1 MPVYRVERPDQKARV
16 VEAKTPAGARAHV
29 AADEITVTKITTA
42 EAMRLGND
50 GVKLETA
57 GELPFGAGNEPEPEP
72 EEPDPDRQREDK
84 QERDRLDAENPL
96 PDDD

>member
-1 MPVYRVERPDQKARV
+1 MPVYRVERGERTPRV

-57 GELPFGAGNEPEPEP
+57 GEQFEAGEPVEPKPEAEPEPAGTIGCAQMEG
-72 EEPDPDRQREDK
+72 
-84 QERDRLDAENPL
+84 
-96 PDDD
+96 DD

>member
-1 MPVYRVERPDQKARV
+1 MPVYKITRPFQTSDRV

-57 GELPFGAGNEPEPEP
+57 GETPPEPEP
-72 EEPDPDRQREDK
+72 GSSDE
-84 QERDRLDAENPL
+84 
-96 PDDD
+96 